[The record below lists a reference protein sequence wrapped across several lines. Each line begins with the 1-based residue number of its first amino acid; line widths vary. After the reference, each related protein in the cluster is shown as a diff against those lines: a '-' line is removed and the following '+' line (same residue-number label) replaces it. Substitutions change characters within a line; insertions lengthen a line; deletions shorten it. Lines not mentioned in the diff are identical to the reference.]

1 MNAEEFAKL
10 STQEKYDYC
19 VKMKA
24 YYQELLNSLNDQ
36 LRAKTNEEKAVLASE
51 MTDKVTKEPV
61 LTEVKAP

>member
-10 STQEKYDYC
+10 STQEKYDHC

-24 YYQELLNSLNDQ
+24 YYQELMNSLNDQ

-51 MTDKVTKEPV
+51 VTDRVTKEPV
-61 LTEVKAP
+61 LTEAKVP